1 MNSNKLVLD
10 SSAILAIVNA
20 EPGHEKLTEK
30 LLAGAV
36 ASTVNLAE
44 VQTELV
50 SRGWPSEM
58 AWQDANSPIDEAVA
72 FEPEHARL
80 AGDLVS
86 TTKRLGLSLGD
97 RACLA
102 LALALNAPVYTTDKS
117 WRSLKLKVPVHVIR

>member
-20 EPGHEKLTEK
+20 EPGHEKLTDE

-44 VQTELV
+44 VQAKLV
-50 SRGWPSEM
+50 SRGWPAHL
-58 AWQDANSPIDEAVA
+58 AWQDANGPIEEAVS

-80 AGDLVS
+80 AGDLWAH
-86 TTKRLGLSLGD
+86 TKHLGLSLGD

-102 LALALNAPVYTTDKS
+102 LALTLNAPVCTTDKS
-117 WRSLKLKVPVHVIR
+117 WKNLKLNLPIHVIP

>member
-1 MNSNKLVLD
+1 VNRPVLD
-10 SSAILAIVNA
+10 SSAILAVVNA
-20 EPGHEKLTEK
+20 EPGHEKLTQE

-44 VQTELV
+44 VQTKLV
-50 SRGWPSEM
+50 SRGWPSEL
-58 AWQDANSPIDEAVA
+58 ARQDANGPINEAVT

-86 TTKRLGLSLGD
+86 TTKHLGLSLGD

-102 LALALNAPVYTTDKS
+102 LAMARNAPVYTTDKS
-117 WRSLKLKVPVHVIR
+117 WKNLKLNVQIHVIR